1 LSLSGIPKVS
11 VCIPTFNGASYV
23 GATIDSVLKQ
33 KFQDFEIVIVDNCST
48 DHTEAIVKEHMLL
61 SEKIIFY
68 KNEQNIGMAEN
79 FNKCLEYARGEY
91 IKYLCADDLLLPDCL
106 EQMVA
111 GLDAHQDVS
120 LVSGGRLS
128 INENGKSFGLQHYSS
143 ETQIVQ
149 GHEAITRCLFGGNFI
164 GEPSAVM
171 FRKSELLNHFRAEL
185 PQLMDMDVWFRLLE
199 NGHLLSIEMPLC
211 SIRFHKTQMTRENIK
226 SGKLIED
233 NILIFN
239 EFAHKPYV
247 RFTVSMVLWYKFL
260 MTYRVWLSRKF
271 ISPEVRIETLTNY
284 GMLIAYPFMPIIFSA
299 LDLSRRFVYRLKSF
313 HQAWFKAKDV
323 Y

>member
-1 LSLSGIPKVS
+1 MSLSGIPQVS
-11 VCIPTFNGASYV
+11 ICIPTFNAASYV

-48 DHTEAIVKEHMLL
+48 DHTEAIVAEHMLL

-68 KNEQNIGMAEN
+68 KNEQNLGMAGN

-91 IKYLCADDLLLPDCL
+91 IKYLCADDLLLPHCL
-106 EQMVA
+106 EKMVN
-111 GLDAHQDVS
+111 GLDAHPEVS
-120 LVSGGRLS
+120 LVCGGRLS
-128 INENGKSFGLQHYSS
+128 INKNGKSFGLQRYSS

-164 GEPSAVM
+164 GEPSAVL
-171 FRKSELLNHFRAEL
+171 FRKSEMPTRFRAEL

-199 NGHLLSIEMPLC
+199 SGHLLSLKMPLC

-247 RFTVSMVLWYKFL
+247 RFTISMVLWYKFL

-271 ISPEVRIETLTNY
+271 ISHEMRRETLTNY
-284 GMLIAYPFMPIIFSA
+284 GMLIAYPFMPIIFSV
-299 LDLSRRFVYRLKSF
+299 LDLSRRFVYQLKSIYPPL
-313 HQAWFKAKDV
+313 FKAKDNF
-323 Y
+323 